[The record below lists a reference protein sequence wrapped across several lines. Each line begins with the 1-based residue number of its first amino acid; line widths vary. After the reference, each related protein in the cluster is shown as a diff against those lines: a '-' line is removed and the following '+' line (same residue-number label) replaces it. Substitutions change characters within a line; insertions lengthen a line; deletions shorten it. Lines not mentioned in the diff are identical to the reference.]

1 MLKSIKVLEDNEI
14 QNILSELD
22 KRVVFEKT
30 NIIPE
35 SFDLYDR
42 LRTYVKYD
50 RIGFKSV
57 LGIDIFQYSGFG
69 EFEQT
74 LLPFVFKT
82 IFKSTIQLCLENH
95 PYIFQKYTKEDI
107 EKSFISTGD
116 GGFLI
121 FDTPLHSLIFACNLA
136 VILRIYNSFHYYP
149 KLSRIVGAINFR
161 YAITYDKIYSFEE
174 NYYGRAVI
182 NNARILQKDNLN
194 RCLIDE
200 NVFRWFT
207 LNIDGLENLQ
217 ILTIQDIANIFEF
230 NKYYDR
236 EILLKRHDEIFENEP
251 SRRYGIINS
260 DVLEI
265 GKIKSKEAE
274 MNIYNLHL
282 QVTLNLYNDDD
293 RTQMR
298 TITASLGNL
307 NTSGI

>member
-1 MLKSIKVLEDNEI
+1 
-14 QNILSELD
+14 
-22 KRVVFEKT
+22 
-30 NIIPE
+30 
-35 SFDLYDR
+35 
-42 LRTYVKYD
+42 
-50 RIGFKSV
+50 
-57 LGIDIFQYSGFG
+57 
-69 EFEQT
+69 

-82 IFKSTIQLCLENH
+82 LFKSTINLCLENH
-95 PYIFQKYTKEDI
+95 PYIFQKYNKEDI

-121 FDTPLHSLIFACNLA
+121 FDTPLHALVFACNMA
-136 VILRIYNSFHYYP
+136 IILRIYNSFHYYP
-149 KLSRIVGAINFR
+149 KLRKIVGAINFR
-161 YAITYDKIYSFEE
+161 YAITNDKIYSFED

-217 ILTIQDIANIFEF
+217 ILTIHDIANIYEF

-236 EILLKRHDEIFENEP
+236 RYLAEHKDEIFEDEP

-265 GKIKSKEAE
+265 GKIRSKETE

-282 QVTLNLYNDDD
+282 QVSLNLYNDDD
-293 RTQMR
+293 RSQMR

>member
-1 MLKSIKVLEDNEI
+1 
-14 QNILSELD
+14 
-22 KRVVFEKT
+22 
-30 NIIPE
+30 
-35 SFDLYDR
+35 
-42 LRTYVKYD
+42 
-50 RIGFKSV
+50 
-57 LGIDIFQYSGFG
+57 
-69 EFEQT
+69 
-74 LLPFVFKT
+74 
-82 IFKSTIQLCLENH
+82 
-95 PYIFQKYTKEDI
+95 
-107 EKSFISTGD
+107 
-116 GGFLI
+116 
-121 FDTPLHSLIFACNLA
+121 
-136 VILRIYNSFHYYP
+136 
-149 KLSRIVGAINFR
+149 INFR
-161 YAITYDKIYSFEE
+161 YAITYDKIYTFED

-236 EILLKRHDEIFENEP
+236 EFLLVRQDEIFENEP
-251 SRRYGIINS
+251 SRKYGIINS

-307 NTSGI
+307 NTAGI

>member
-1 MLKSIKVLEDNEI
+1 MLKSIKTLENEA
-14 QNILSELD
+14 ILEILNEVD

-30 NIIPE
+30 NVLPE
-35 SFDLYDR
+35 SYDLYDR
-42 LRTYVKYD
+42 LRSYVKYD

-82 IFKSTIQLCLENH
+82 LFKSTINLCLENH
-95 PYIFQKYTKEDI
+95 PYIFQKYNKEDI

-121 FDTPLHSLIFACNLA
+121 FDTPLHALVFACNMA
-136 VILRIYNSFHYYP
+136 IILRIYNSFHYYP
-149 KLSRIVGAINFR
+149 KLRKIVGAINFR
-161 YAITYDKIYSFEE
+161 YAITNDKIYSFED

-217 ILTIQDIANIFEF
+217 ILTIHDIANIYEF

-236 EILLKRHDEIFENEP
+236 RYLAEHKDEIFEDEP

-265 GKIKSKEAE
+265 GKIRSKETE

-282 QVTLNLYNDDD
+282 QVSLNLYNDDD
-293 RTQMR
+293 RSQMR

>member
-1 MLKSIKVLEDNEI
+1 MFKTIKILETSEI
-14 QNILSELD
+14 EAILQELD

-35 SFDLYDR
+35 SHDVHER
-42 LRTYVKYD
+42 LRSYVKYD

-57 LGIDIFQYSGFG
+57 LGIDIFQYSSFG

-74 LLPFVFKT
+74 LLPFIFKT
-82 IFKSTIQLCLENH
+82 IFHATTRLCLENH
-95 PYIFQKYTKEDI
+95 PYIFQKYSQEDI

-121 FDTPLHSLIFACNLA
+121 FDTPFHSLVFACNLA
-136 VILRIYNSFHYYP
+136 ILLRVYNSFHYYP
-149 KLSRIVGAINFR
+149 KLRRIVGGINFR
-161 YAITYDKIYSFEE
+161 YAITYDKIYSFED

-200 NVFRWFT
+200 NVHRWFT

-217 ILTIQDIANIFEF
+217 VITIQDVANIYEF
-230 NKYYDR
+230 NRYYDR
-236 EILLKRHDEIFENEP
+236 KFLETPDEIFESES

-265 GKIKSKEAE
+265 GKIRSKEAE

-293 RTQMR
+293 RSQMR
-298 TITASLGNL
+298 AITVSLGNL